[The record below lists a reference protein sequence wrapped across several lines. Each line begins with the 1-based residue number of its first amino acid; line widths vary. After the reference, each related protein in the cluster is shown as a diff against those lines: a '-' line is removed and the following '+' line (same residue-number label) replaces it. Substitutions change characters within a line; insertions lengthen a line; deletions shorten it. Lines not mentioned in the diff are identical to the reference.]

1 MMQQSSS
8 RGSAMLLVRE
18 DLRGS
23 MGHRT
28 PDKKP
33 YLAGVMHGTCNRFP
47 LNSPYRSGGGQARN
61 AVLWQQQIPPRPLGL
76 RAGFFSESQT
86 LNCFL
91 AVGLYAHQGE
101 VATLVPWF
109 DRHDALILLGP
120 YF

>member
-1 MMQQSSS
+1 
-8 RGSAMLLVRE
+8 MLLVRE

-47 LNSPYRSGGGQARN
+47 LNSNYRSGGGQARN
-61 AVLWQQQIPPRPLGL
+61 RSGWQKQIPPLPRRL
-76 RAGFFSESQT
+76 RSGCLLESQT

-91 AVGLYAHQGE
+91 AVGLYVHQGE
-101 VATLVPWF
+101 VASLVLWF
-109 DRHDALILLGP
+109 D
-120 YF
+120 